1 MLGGS
6 YEYTVTDWGQ
16 QCKIVQ
22 GVYLESQVK
31 LWATNKYKF
40 PI

>member
-6 YEYTVTDWGQ
+6 YEYTVTDWDQ

-22 GVYLESQVK
+22 RICLESQI
-31 LWATNKYKF
+31 NKTLGNKEV
-40 PI
+40 